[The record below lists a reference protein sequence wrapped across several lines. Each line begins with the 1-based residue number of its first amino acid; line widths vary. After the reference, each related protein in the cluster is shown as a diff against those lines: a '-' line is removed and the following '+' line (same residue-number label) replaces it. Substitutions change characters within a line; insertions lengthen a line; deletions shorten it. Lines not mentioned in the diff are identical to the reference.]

1 MLMLKFCI
9 PADFRLLVTPKME
22 DTRLSVKVKVENLT
36 KIFGKNPRKRP
47 LTMLQNGVS
56 KEEILR
62 QTKHVVGVNNASFEV
77 QEGEIFVVM
86 GLSGSGKST
95 LIRCLNRL
103 YEPTSGRVL
112 LDDQDVVQANQA
124 QLQEIRRT
132 RMAMV
137 FQHFGLFPHKTVG
150 YNVSYG
156 LRTRGGLTEET
167 LREKAAEAL
176 QLVGLSEWIDHYPG
190 SLSGGMQQRVG
201 LARALAANVDILL
214 MDEAFSALDPLIRRQ
229 MQDELMRLQ
238 DRLKKTIIF
247 ITHDLN
253 EALRVGNHVAIM
265 RDGEIV
271 QIGTPTDIVMNPAN
285 EYVAKFMADVDQ
297 SRVLTAEFV
306 MRPAHR
312 LKRGSKVADAIKQM
326 IRFNVNSLYVVNHD
340 DMPDG
345 IVRWSDI
352 SDGRQPPE
360 AELSNVV
367 IANFPKV
374 SPLSALTSLY
384 NLYEENL
391 PLAVCND
398 KGKLQGVIYP
408 IDIIN
413 VLATA
418 EEVAI
423 SSNGVAEFADQ
434 LTAVE

>member
-1 MLMLKFCI
+1 MTI
-9 PADFRLLVTPKME
+9 
-22 DTRLSVKVKVENLT
+22 KVKVEHLI
-36 KIFGKNPRKRP
+36 KIFGKNARKRP
-47 LTMLQNGVS
+47 LQMLQAGAS
-56 KEEILR
+56 KDEILR
-62 QTKHVVGVNNASFEV
+62 ETKHVVGVNDASFEV
-77 QEGEIFVVM
+77 QQGEIFVVM

-112 LDDQDVVQANQA
+112 IDGEDVVQADQKR
-124 QLQEIRRT
+124 LQEIRRT

-150 YNVSYG
+150 YNVGYG
-156 LRTRGGLTEET
+156 LRTRGGYSDDQ
-167 LREKAAEAL
+167 LREKALDAL
-176 QLVGLSEWIDHYPG
+176 KLVGLSEWIDHYPG

-201 LARALAANVDILL
+201 LARALAADVDILL

-238 DRLKKTIIF
+238 SRLHKTIIF

-265 RDGEIV
+265 RDGKIV
-271 QIGTPTDIVMNPAN
+271 QIGSPTDIVMNPAN

-312 LKRGSKVADAIKQM
+312 LKNTSSVSEAIRQM
-326 IRFNVNSLYVVNHD
+326 NRFDVNALYVVDQNN
-340 DMPDG
+340 MPEG
-345 IVRWSDI
+345 VVRWSDVSGL
-352 SDGRQPPE
+352 SDVGVN
-360 AELSNVV
+360 ELSEAIVTNYTT
-367 IANFPKV
+367 V
-374 SPLSALTSLY
+374 SPLTPLTSLY
-384 NLYEENL
+384 NLYETAL
-391 PLAVCND
+391 PLAVVND
-398 KGKLQGVIYP
+398 KGQLQGVIYP

-418 EEVAI
+418 EEVATY
-423 SSNGVAEFADQ
+423 SNGSGEFADE
-434 LTAVE
+434 LTLTEPEEAVDQEKAAVWNS